1 MTTNISTI
9 LTGLR
14 ITYTGDQCNGAGKG
28 IIVNAYPPDAY
39 GQGDVDIILD
49 DGRAIRRFPIMALR
63 PIEERQGCGHCIL
76 FHAGHY
82 ADERE
87 IASLIGKN
95 ALCEASIRAQELRK
109 QELLALERAQVAKDF
124 PFLTPT
130 GGKYCG
136 AATTAKNVRA
146 ALKHY
151 FPGIKFSVKT
161 SRGAG
166 CNAIYVR
173 WTDGPEVKAVD
184 EICGMFELG
193 SFDGMTDCYNYE
205 TSAFTD
211 VFGGVRYVMTTRDRS
226 DE

>member
-1 MTTNISTI
+1 MRTLTFGQV
-9 LTGLR
+9 LFTGLR
-14 ITYTGDQCNGAGKG
+14 VTYTGDMCNGAGKG
-28 IIVNAYPPDAY
+28 IIVAANPPTAYSDPTA
-39 GQGDVDIILD
+39 DIILD
-49 DGRAIRRFPIMALR
+49 DGRAIRGYPIAAMR
-63 PIEERQGCGHCIL
+63 PIEERQGYAHRIL

-109 QELLALERAQVAKDF
+109 QELLALQRAQVVKDF

-130 GGKYCG
+130 GDKYCG

-151 FPGIKFSVKT
+151 FPGVKFSVKS
-161 SRGAG
+161 SRG
-166 CNAIYVR
+166 CSAIDVR
-173 WTDGPEVKAVD
+173 WTDGPESKAVD
-184 EICGMFELG
+184 EICSMFELG